1 MKPLNN
7 FVNFIVLIRLI
18 IMVLIILPLSPYYY
32 CLNDDKSAL
41 LLTNPPPYKPY
52 YRFPDQCPDLKS
64 SNVEISKET
73 LSEEYYKCQSNHIER
88 WRITADHYVSYSV
101 VNFFMFLQIFFSFIR
116 FDFNTVHG
124 KRTILLFYMDSIIM

>member
-1 MKPLNN
+1 MPINGILYVM
-7 FVNFIVLIRLI
+7 FVPCFV
-18 IMVLIILPLSPYYY
+18 
-32 CLNDDKSAL
+32 CLAKSNQQPI

-64 SNVEISKET
+64 SNVEITKET

-101 VNFFMFLQIFFSFIR
+101 ANFFMFLQIFFSF
-116 FDFNTVHG
+116 VL
-124 KRTILLFYMDSIIM
+124 ILNSTRKANNSVVLFGQYYHVNNHY